1 VRFKLPA
8 DDIDRELEKKI
19 PGLRQRVKDG
29 KSLLQEMYY
38 LHESQRVPLKTIAK
52 RFSLTPRKAKRI
64 LDLYK

>member
-38 LHESQRVPLKTIAK
+38 LHESQGVPLRTVAK
-52 RFSLTPRKAKRI
+52 RFSMSSFQAKRI